1 MQYKGPWSCRDVE
14 RFLERSRI
22 PVRLAVNGASGHPVI
37 ASLWYLP
44 QGNALWCATQRDSS
58 IASSLA
64 RDPRCAFEVA
74 PQDRPYHGLRGQ
86 ALASLHERR
95 GEEILRLLIERYLG
109 GTESTFAGWL
119 LSRAERETAIE
130 LAPVT
135 LASWDYRKRMTAVR
149 ET

>member
-1 MQYKGPWSCRDVE
+1 MQYKGPWSRTDVD

-44 QGNALWCATQRDSS
+44 QGDALWCATQRDSS

-74 PQDRPYHGLRGQ
+74 PQDRPYHGVRGQ
-86 ALASLHERR
+86 ALASLHEKR

-109 GTESTFAGWL
+109 GTRSSFTDWL

-135 LASWDYRKRMTAVR
+135 LFSWDYRKRMTPVR
-149 ET
+149 EA